1 MKDLLLKINFLPI
14 IVVLGILAYQAIGP
28 FLAPPLF
35 MVIYALI
42 ALISNFVLLKLASYL
57 GDIEFFIAYL
67 MFGFIFILPL
77 SFMASISLAFSDM
90 GSGGAWN

>member
-1 MKDLLLKINFLPI
+1 MKEFLIKINFFPLL
-14 IVVLGILAYQAIGP
+14 VVLCVLIYQAIGP

-35 MVIYALI
+35 MVIYVLI

-57 GDIEFFIAYL
+57 DAIEFFVAYL

-77 SFMASISLAFSDM
+77 TVMAFVSLAFSDM
-90 GSGGAWN
+90 GGGGAWN